1 MAPSEQRRVRLQDRR
16 QACCGRPCRLHALRH
31 LPQRPQGHAGGGLP
45 PGRAH
50 RREPDRREAS
60 GGPDGRD
67 GGLFCRGD
75 GPRWGA
81 PQPCRMAGQALP
93 PGRRGGLLGP
103 ALRGFRVGHRL
114 RHRRGAL
121 RLELPPHL
129 LRGVPGA
136 GQPARMDAGKPR
148 SPQCP
153 GHRVRRQA
161 LHPLRDQPD
170 AARPGAGRP
179 QVETPVSGRGR
190 RRG

>member
-16 QACCGRPCRLHALRH
+16 QACGGRPCRLHALRH
-31 LPQRPQGHAGGGLP
+31 LPQRPQGYAGGVLP
-45 PGRAH
+45 PCRAH
-50 RREPDRREAS
+50 GRESDWSKAA

-67 GGLFCRGD
+67 GGQLRRGD
-75 GPRWGA
+75 GPRRGA
-81 PQPCRMAGQALP
+81 PQSCRVAGQALP
-93 PGRRGGLLGP
+93 PGRGCGLLGP

-136 GQPARMDAGKPR
+136 GKPARMDAGEPR
-148 SPQCP
+148 DPQCP
-153 GHRVRRQA
+153 GHRARRQT